1 MIYPYTCTSCAKNFE
16 IVKPLSRI
24 DDTEICTDCGKAAI
38 RVLAKSASFSRS
50 AAADWDNAHY
60 NPALG
65 KTVRNNS
72 EANKIAKSMGMTA
85 MGDEPLEKVHKKFDT
100 ERQQKIDRSYDDV
113 NDHGSIGKLV

>member
-1 MIYPYTCTSCAKNFE
+1 MIYEYDCPNCQYSFKVT
-16 IVKPLSRI
+16 KPLSRI
-24 DDTEICTDCGKAAI
+24 DDTETCTECDTVAVRI
-38 RVLAKSASFSRS
+38 ISKSASFSRS
-50 AAADWDNAHY
+50 AAADWGNAHY